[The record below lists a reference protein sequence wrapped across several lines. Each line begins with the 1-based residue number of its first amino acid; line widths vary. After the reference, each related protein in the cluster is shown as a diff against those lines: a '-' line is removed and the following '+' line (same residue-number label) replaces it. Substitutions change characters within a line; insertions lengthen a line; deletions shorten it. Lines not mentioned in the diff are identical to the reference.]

1 MATQTVSSPI
11 TADPV
16 LRRRVGIVALLLA
29 LTAVA
34 AVPGGLLWP
43 EPAGGGETYAYS
55 DIQPVRDLWWGL
67 LVVLSTLLVLNV
79 PAQALLTTLI
89 VRGRGSAW
97 ATVGAVVMWIGTA
110 LYAVGA
116 AGWAAAYYF
125 ATAPGVDASVI
136 ERINDDSAHLFG
148 VMIPGALLVAVGTVI
163 QAVGLWRSRAVPR
176 WIPLF
181 WLTIVATFVVPGNG
195 IAGLITAL
203 PMTAASLGV
212 AYYAGV
218 LRRGPG
224 SGAAV
229 EQAGD

>member
-11 TADPV
+11 KADPV

-67 LVVLSTLLVLNV
+67 LVALSACLVINV
-79 PAQALLTTLI
+79 PAQALLTTFL

-110 LYAVGA
+110 LYAVGG

-125 ATAPGVDASVI
+125 ATAPGVDPGVI
-136 ERINDDSAHLFG
+136 ERINDDSAHVFG
-148 VMIPGALLVAVGTVI
+148 VLLPGALLVAVGTVI
-163 QAVGLWRSRAVPR
+163 QVVGLWRSRAVPR
-176 WIPLF
+176 WIPLL
-181 WLTIVATFVVPGNG
+181 WLAIVVSFVVPGNG
-195 IAGLITAL
+195 ALGLITAL
-203 PMTAASLGV
+203 PMTAASLGT
-212 AYYAGV
+212 AYYAW
-218 LRRGPG
+218 RR
-224 SGAAV
+224 V
-229 EQAGD
+229 

>member
-1 MATQTVSSPI
+1 MATQTASGPV

-29 LTAVA
+29 LTAIA

-43 EPAGGGETYAYS
+43 EPAAGGETYAYT

-67 LVVLSTLLVLNV
+67 LVVLSAALVINV
-79 PAQALLTTLI
+79 PAQALLTTFI
-89 VRGRGSAW
+89 VRDRGSGW
-97 ATVGAVVMWIGTA
+97 ATAGAVVLWIGTA
-110 LYAVGA
+110 LYAAGA

-136 ERINDDSAHLFG
+136 ERINDDTAHLFG
-148 VMIPGALLVAVGTVI
+148 VMLPGALLVAVGTVI

-176 WIPLF
+176 WIPLL

-195 IAGLITAL
+195 VAGLITAL
-203 PMTAASLGV
+203 PMTAASLGT
-212 AYYAGV
+212 AYYAWRKV
-218 LRRGPG
+218 
-224 SGAAV
+224 
-229 EQAGD
+229 